1 MTDLSK
7 IKGYLF
13 DLDGVLYVD
22 NAPIDGAIETV
33 ALLKKR
39 KIACRF
45 LTNTSTKS
53 TTTLYQKLK
62 QMGFAIEQDEIISTP
77 YATVLYLRQKPQARC
92 YLLLAEDAKRDFRE
106 FPQTEDKP
114 NFIVIGDIGD
124 VWRYSLLNQVFQY
137 MMAGAELIALH
148 KNKFWQTANGLQ
160 LDIGAFITGLEYA
173 TGKSAIIVGKPSPT
187 FFELAFKD
195 LHLPREQIAVIGDD
209 VEADVGGGQ
218 ACGLMGILVQT
229 GKFRTEQVVK
239 STVKP
244 DLIINSIKS
253 LGTMLESL

>member
-1 MTDLSK
+1 MADLSG
-7 IKGYLF
+7 IKGFLF

-22 NAPIDGAIETV
+22 NTPIDGAIETV

-53 TTTLYQKLK
+53 TATLYQKLK
-62 QMGFAIEQDEIISTP
+62 QMGFAIEQEEIISAP
-77 YATVLYLRQKPQARC
+77 YATVLYLRQQPQARC

-114 NFIVIGDIGD
+114 NFVVIGDIGD

-160 LDIGAFITGLEYA
+160 LDIGSFITGLEYA
-173 TGKSAIIVGKPSPT
+173 TGKTATVIGKPSST
-187 FFELAFKD
+187 FFELAMRD
-195 LHLPREQIAVIGDD
+195 LRLSREQVAVIGDD
-209 VEADVGGGQ
+209 VEADVAGGQ
-218 ACGLMGILVQT
+218 ACGMMGILVQT

-239 STVKP
+239 SGVKP
-244 DLIINSIKS
+244 DMIISSIKA
-253 LGTMLESL
+253 LGNQLENL